1 MASTASGRS
10 VPVPQVLVRG
20 ASALSRDRIAWSLL
34 AAGGLVSFL
43 LSLWLTRGL
52 TFHGDDYL
60 YFIANR
66 GFDFRVLIGPHNGNL
81 IFVPRL
87 LYAIVLAL
95 GGVRDYIVFRLLEA
109 LGVVLVAGLFFAL
122 ARGHVGAGAALAVS
136 FILLFFG
143 SAWQDTVD
151 PVGLAHVYG
160 VAAGLGALLALAP
173 GGAGRRPG
181 ALAPERPGR
190 RPEALACALLVL
202 AVITFSTGL
211 SFVFAALISVL
222 LGPERWRRLW
232 IVAAP
237 VAVYAVWFAAPKLN
251 HTPFTSGT
259 GFALRNVDLVPAYFL
274 HAARSVT
281 DALTGLGYSFTNPA
295 SYTIDA
301 SWGYLLT
308 ALIVLGVVGRFVRA
322 RVPIPRA
329 FWVALALLV
338 AYWGSSAMVSDV
350 LTRGPDQNRYLYDG
364 GVIVLLVLVTAA
376 SGWRPGPGALWAL
389 FGVVALCLIGNVA
402 LLRAGGGYL
411 RSSTASDRAMLASVD
426 LARGHVQPN
435 FVPQGEPLLTFLDD
449 IAGGSGPYLAAARRN
464 GSFAFTPAE
473 LRAQSEPV
481 RELAD
486 RNLVAALRLGLV
498 SAPVAGL
505 RNAQCLSVSNHPGP
519 LDLTVRSPGV
529 LLRSTRVEQVSV
541 RRFAG
546 VAAIPVGSL
555 APRRLA
561 ALRLPLDHAPEPW
574 HIELPPGNGV
584 SACHLSSR

>member
-1 MASTASGRS
+1 M
-10 VPVPQVLVRG
+10 PQVLVRG
-20 ASALSRDRIAWSLL
+20 ASALSRDRIAALVL

-52 TFHGDDYL
+52 TFHGDDFL

-87 LYAIVLAL
+87 LYAVVLAL
-95 GGVRDYIVFRLLEA
+95 GGVRDYIVFRLLEG
-109 LGVVLVAGLFFAL
+109 LGVVLVSALFFAL
-122 ARGHVGAGAALAVS
+122 ARRHVGAGAALAVS

-160 VAAGLGALLALAP
+160 VAAGLGALLALE
-173 GGAGRRPG
+173 G
-181 ALAPERPGR
+181 PGR
-190 RPEALACALLVL
+190 RRDALACALLVV
-202 AVITFSTGL
+202 AVVTFSTAL
-211 SFVFAALISVL
+211 SFVFAALIGVL
-222 LGPERWRRLW
+222 LGPERWRRVW
-232 IVAAP
+232 IVAVP
-237 VAVYAVWFAAPKLN
+237 VAVYAAWFAAPKLD

-301 SWGYLLT
+301 PWGYLLT
-308 ALIVLGVVGRFVRA
+308 ALIVLGVAWRFGLRRRPV
-322 RVPIPRA
+322 PRA

-350 LTRGPDQNRYLYDG
+350 LTRGPDQNRYMYDG

-402 LLRAGGGYL
+402 LLRAGGDYL
-411 RSSTASDRAMLASVD
+411 RSSTASDRAMLAAVD
-426 LARGHVQPN
+426 LARGHVLPN
-435 FVPQGEPLLTFLDD
+435 FAPQGEPLLTFLDD

-473 LRAQSEPV
+473 LRMQSEPV

-486 RNLVAALRLGLV
+486 RNLVAALRLGLA
-498 SAPVAGL
+498 STPVAGVAG
-505 RNAQCLSVSNHPGP
+505 AQCLPVKDHPQP

-529 LLRSTRVEQVSV
+529 LLRSTRAEEVSV
-541 RRFAG
+541 RRFAIL
-546 VAAIPVGSL
+546 AAVPVGSL
-555 APRRLA
+555 GARRYA
-561 ALRLPLDHAPEPW
+561 ALRIAPDNAPQPW
-574 HIELPPGNGV
+574 HVELPTGNGV
-584 SACHLSSR
+584 SVCRLGSR

>member
-1 MASTASGRS
+1 M
-10 VPVPQVLVRG
+10 V
-20 ASALSRDRIAWSLL
+20 L

-43 LSLWLTRGL
+43 ISLWLTRGL
-52 TFHGDDYL
+52 TFHGDDFL

-87 LYAIVLAL
+87 LYAVVLAL

-109 LGVVLVAGLFFAL
+109 LGVVLVAALLFAL
-122 ARGHVGAGAALAVS
+122 AHRHIGAGAALAVS
-136 FILLFFG
+136 LILLFFG

-160 VAAGLGALLALAP
+160 VAAGLGALVALDA
-173 GGAGRRPG
+173 
-181 ALAPERPGR
+181 PGR
-190 RPEALACALLVL
+190 RRDALACALLVL
-202 AVITFSTGL
+202 AVITFSTAL
-211 SFVFAALISVL
+211 SFLFATLVGVL
-222 LGPERWRRLW
+222 LGPGRWRRLW
-232 IVAAP
+232 IVAVP
-237 VAVYAVWFAAPKLN
+237 LAVYVAWLVAPKLN

-259 GFALRNVDLVPAYFL
+259 GFALGNVDLAPAYFL

-301 SWGYLLT
+301 PWGYLLT
-308 ALIVLGVVGRFVRA
+308 ALIVVGVAWRFGFR
-322 RVPIPRA
+322 RVPVPRA

-350 LTRGPDQNRYLYDG
+350 LTRGPDQNRYMYDG
-364 GVIVLLVLVTAA
+364 GVIVLLVLVIAA
-376 SGWRPGPGALWAL
+376 NGWRPGPAALWTL

-411 RSSTASDRAMLASVD
+411 RSSTASDRAMLAAVD

-498 SAPVAGL
+498 SEGGAAGTRCLPVT
-505 RNAQCLSVSNHPGP
+505 NHPQP
-519 LDLTVRSPGV
+519 LEVTVRSPGV
-529 LLRSTRVEQVSV
+529 LLRSTRAEEVSM

-546 VAAIPVGSL
+546 VAAVPVGSL
-555 APRRLA
+555 APRRFGP
-561 ALRLPLDHAPEPW
+561 LRIPPDHASEPW
-574 HIELPPGNGV
+574 HVELPTGNGV
-584 SACHLSSR
+584 SVCRLGSP